1 MIAAPPHLAV
11 ETKKEFLS
19 KLLLL
24 AFPIMLQNLLVSS
37 VSFIDTVM
45 IGMVGEEAIAAVGL
59 ANQMFFLITL
69 FFFGVSSGGAIF
81 VAQYWGAQDRPAM
94 HKVMG
99 IALLLSISGAL
110 VSTIVS
116 IVIPNTIMGIFT
128 EDIAVV
134 SRGKE
139 YLVVVAVS
147 YLFTAVVMVYS
158 TSLRSTGDAKT
169 PLYTSILS
177 LSLNVVLNYLL
188 ILGKFG
194 FPRLEVKGAAL
205 ATVISRGIEM
215 VLLLAIVYGKKRAVA
230 APLHR
235 LVGFDGTMVKK
246 YFITCLPVIL
256 NEMFW
261 SLGMTTYKI
270 AFSRMG
276 MEVIASVNVSEAIQ
290 NLFFVVLMG
299 ISNSSAIMIGNRIGE
314 NRIDM
319 ATLYATRLLRIGL
332 FTGALLGGALA
343 FLSPWLPI
351 PFNLSPTVGLMTT
364 RSLLTL
370 GLLIP
375 IKAYNMVLVVGVLR
389 SGGDTRFSM
398 FAELAGVWLIGVP
411 CAFIGALVLHMP
423 IHYLYLFV
431 GLEEAF
437 KFVVGMIRVKS
448 GKWINRLTDDEP
460 PLLRQSPA

>member
-1 MIAAPPHLAV
+1 MIAIHPSLPE
-11 ETKKEFLS
+11 ETRRDFFSRLIFLS
-19 KLLLL
+19 L
-24 AFPIMLQNLLVSS
+24 PIMLQNLLMAS
-37 VSFIDTVM
+37 VSFIDTMM

-69 FFFGVSSGGAIF
+69 FFFGVSSGAAIF
-81 VAQYWGAQDRPAM
+81 VAQYWGAQDRQSM

-99 IALLLSISGAL
+99 IALLISLVGAL
-110 VSTIVS
+110 VSSMFSFVF
-116 IVIPNTIMGIFT
+116 PETIMAIFS
-128 EDIAVV
+128 DDPAVV
-134 SRGKE
+134 AFGKD
-139 YLVVVAVS
+139 YLEVVAVS
-147 YLFTAVVMVYS
+147 YLFTAIVMVYS

-169 PLYTSILS
+169 PLYIAVLS
-177 LSLNVVLNYLL
+177 MSLNVVLNYVL

-205 ATVISRGIEM
+205 ATTIARGVEL
-215 VLLLAIVYGKKRAVA
+215 VLLLLLVYGKKRAVA
-230 APLHR
+230 ASITS
-235 LVGFDGTMVKK
+235 LVGFNRSMVKK

-299 ISNSSAIMIGNRIGE
+299 IANASAIMIGNRIGE

-319 ATLYATRLLRIGL
+319 AKIYASRLLNIGL
-332 FTGALLGGALA
+332 ITGTFLGGLLA
-343 FLSPWLPI
+343 VLAPWLSI
-351 PFNLSPTVGLMTT
+351 PFNLSPTVAHMTS
-364 RSLLTL
+364 RSLLSL
-370 GLLIP
+370 GLLVP

-398 FAELAGVWLIGVP
+398 FAELTGVWLIGVP
-411 CAFIGALVLHMP
+411 CAFIGAMLLQIP
-423 IHYLYLFV
+423 IYYLYVFI

-437 KFVVGMIRVKS
+437 KLVVGAFRIKS
-448 GKWINRLTDDEP
+448 GKWINRLTEDVPTLQET
-460 PLLRQSPA
+460 LA